1 MNSSEPSTPRG
12 TQKQLNLL
20 LLYGG
25 LILFFFHLVLRQA
38 LPSGGFLGSYW
49 FMGIALLIGG
59 FGLRGFIFGK
69 RSDWVSKCVENS
81 AHYLYL
87 SPVQIAAL
95 SLAVL
100 FSITCTLAAGFS
112 GRMIHPF
119 VSLVSWA
126 AAIGLVVFAGW
137 ERKPVPLLTFKVL
150 ATTLFLLF
158 ITAFLLRGLNLTVYP
173 SVLSG
178 DEGAMGLSSVFF
190 LSGLT
195 DNIFITGWYSFPAMY
210 YFVQSFGI
218 ALLGQTTIGLRIT
231 AALVGS
237 VTVAV
242 LFLVMRSMFNT
253 RSALIAALL
262 LAFSSFH
269 IHFSRLGLNNIW
281 DGLSWLL
288 TLGSLWWA
296 WNHERRAAYVAA
308 GLFLGLSQYFYV
320 SARGLFA
327 AVPLW
332 LLIVSILDPNRL
344 RRSISG
350 IFIMG
355 ISMLVMFLPL
365 AWFYVCNPVEFQ
377 APLQRV
383 TILGG
388 WVADEMA
395 RTGQGMAEILIAQ
408 FTGSLS
414 GLTVAPFQNA
424 WFDSGYPLLRPF
436 SGLLFYLGA
445 GLLLFRWKDNRLS
458 LIVVWLTVIIVTGAL
473 STNPPAP
480 QRYVAA
486 APLCYMVI
494 GYGLD
499 GAIRFVEQS
508 IQRWRRLI
516 AFMSIVVVLIIGFE
530 EAGFYFYDYS
540 PRAGFGGYPTRVA
553 QKLADHLQEYDDSW
567 EVFFVGWPRMGY
579 RSILSTVYLA
589 PHISATDI
597 NNPWGDPTNPVP
609 DGDKL
614 LFVFLPQRQ
623 ADLDLCMQQYPGGEL
638 ISVHGLQ
645 EMLFYM
651 YRLQPAQ

>member
-1 MNSSEPSTPRG
+1 MDRIELPNRTGSSR
-12 TQKQLNLL
+12 KLYLFLL
-20 LLYGG
+20 ICGAV
-25 LILFFFHLVLRQA
+25 LILFNMELRRLVAAGQYLLLIVIGAIIAGYGLWGLLLGRGVDHVLTRVESTSRIFA
-38 LPSGGFLGSYW
+38 LPAVRFIS
-49 FMGIALLIGG
+49 LLM
-59 FGLRGFIFGK
+59 
-69 RSDWVSKCVENS
+69 
-81 AHYLYL
+81 
-87 SPVQIAAL
+87 
-95 SLAVL
+95 AVL
-100 FSITCTLAAGFS
+100 FSITCILAAGFS
-112 GRMIHPF
+112 ARMVHPF
-119 VSLVSWA
+119 VSLISWG
-126 AAIGLVVFAGW
+126 AAIGMVVFAGW
-137 ERKPVPLLTFKVL
+137 EQKLVPLNRHKNIFLPL
-150 ATTLFLLF
+150 AFLFL
-158 ITAFLLRGLNLTVYP
+158 TALLLRGLNLTVYP

-242 LFLVMRSMFNT
+242 LFLVMRPMFNT

-332 LLIVSILDPNRL
+332 LLIVSIQDPKRL

-355 ISMLVMFLPL
+355 ISMLVVFLPL

-395 RTGQGMAEILIAQ
+395 RTGQGMVEILIAQ

-414 GLTVAPFQNA
+414 GLTIAPFQNA

-445 GLLLFRWKDNRLS
+445 GLMLFRWKDNRLS
-458 LIVVWLTVIIVTGAL
+458 LIVVWLTMIIVTGAL
-473 STNPPAP
+473 STSPPAP

-508 IQRWRRLI
+508 IPRWRRLI

-553 QKLADHLQEYDDSW
+553 QKLADHLKEYDESW
-567 EVFFVGWPRMGY
+567 EVFFVGWQRMGY

-589 PHISATDI
+589 PHISAKDI
-597 NNPWGDPTNPVP
+597 NNPWGDPANPVP